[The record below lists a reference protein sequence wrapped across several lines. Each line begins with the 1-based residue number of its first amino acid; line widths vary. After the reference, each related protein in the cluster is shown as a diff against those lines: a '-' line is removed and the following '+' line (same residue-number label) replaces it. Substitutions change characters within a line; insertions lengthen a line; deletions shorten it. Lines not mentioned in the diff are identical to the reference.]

1 MNYKVGDVF
10 NYKRS
15 FTIEDVLHFAEITGD
30 KGKHHII
37 PDEQGRVIVHGLLTA
52 SLPTKIGGDLNFLI
66 RNVTNEFLRPVYS
79 GETINCK
86 VTLALFE
93 SIGKFYKLKFNIEC
107 TNEKNKIVLKGVG
120 DGVVKKE

>member
-10 NYKRS
+10 NYQRS

-120 DGVVKKE
+120 DGVVKKD